1 MRVTYLLEPCFW
13 LELAMADDLEEWLEV
28 ERSAVCGD
36 ANYRQPSE
44 KHFSTKT
51 RDAILNRRTKLLRYT
66 H

>member
-1 MRVTYLLEPCFW
+1 
-13 LELAMADDLEEWLEV
+13 MADDLEEWLEV

-36 ANYRQPSE
+36 ANYRQPKE

-51 RDAILNRRTKLLRYT
+51 RDAIVNDRTKLLRYT